1 MDLQYDG
8 SLTDLLM
15 NDTDLYDDT
24 IQSNPTLLA
33 PVQNGVVLRLKKSQ
47 RTKNFSVEEDKLI
60 VSAWLNTSKDAI
72 TGNEQQG
79 GAFWQRIL
87 QYFELHGGN
96 HGECSQSSI
105 KSRWSDINTKCSKFV
120 GFHSQI
126 ESLRQSGHT
135 EQNNVRYKLLI

>member
-15 NDTDLYDDT
+15 NDTNLYDDT
-24 IQSNPTLLA
+24 IQSNPTVLA
-33 PVQNGVVLRLKKSQ
+33 PVQNEVVSRLRKSQ
-47 RTKNFSVEEDKLI
+47 RTKNFSVKEDKLL
-60 VSAWLNTSKDAI
+60 VSAWLNMSKDAI

-87 QYFELHGGN
+87 QYLKLHGGN
-96 HGECSQSSI
+96 HEERSQSAI
-105 KSRWSDINTKCSKFV
+105 KSRWTDIKAKCSKFF

-126 ESLRQSGHT
+126 E
-135 EQNNVRYKLLI
+135 

>member
-1 MDLQYDG
+1 MINCSLVKLIIYFVIDRFICILYKLLILLIDYNFFLDGLTDG

-24 IQSNPTLLA
+24 IQSNPTILA
-33 PVQNGVVLRLKKSQ
+33 PVQNEVVPRLKKSQ

-72 TGNEQQG
+72 TENEQQG

-87 QYFELHGGN
+87 QCFELHGGN
-96 HGECSQSSI
+96 HGERSQSSI
-105 KSRWSDINTKCSKFV
+105 KR
-120 GFHSQI
+120 
-126 ESLRQSGHT
+126 SL
-135 EQNNVRYKLLI
+135 E

>member
-15 NDTDLYDDT
+15 NDTVLYNDI
-24 IQSNPTLLA
+24 IQSNPTVLA
-33 PVQNGVVLRLKKSQ
+33 PIQNEVVPKLRKSQ
-47 RTKNFSVEEDKLI
+47 RTNNFSIEEDKLI
-60 VSAWLNTSKDAI
+60 VSVWLNTSKDAI

-87 QYFELHGGN
+87 QYLELHGVN
-96 HGECSQSSI
+96 QEERSQSSI
-105 KSRWSDINTKCSKFV
+105 KSRWTDINAKCSKFV
-120 GFHSQI
+120 GFYCQI
-126 ESLRQSGHT
+126 ERLRQSGNT